1 VSLAR
6 DLKAGFAR
14 RPRSLPPKYFY
25 DALGSRLFEA
35 IGLLPW
41 YRITRAETRLLRRA
55 APAVAR
61 ALAGPVRVV
70 ELGSGS
76 GEKLAL
82 VVEAIRARPKTAD
95 VHVVDLSAAAL
106 AASLQRLAT
115 IPGVRARGHLATY
128 EKGLAEAMRP
138 PRKAGEC
145 LVLFLGSNIG
155 NFDPHEAQRLLVD
168 VRRRLRPGDAL
179 LLGTDLVKEARALLE
194 AYDDPL
200 GLTAVFNL
208 NVLLR
213 LNRELGAD
221 FDLAAW
227 EHRAAWNAEARRV
240 EMHLVSLVSQRVAIP
255 RAGVVAD
262 FAAGE
267 TIFTESSY
275 KYESRDVRGL
285 AAVAGFRRELQ
296 WIDDDARFALTLCR
310 AVPLADARRK
320 EPKSRARGN
329 G

>member
-1 VSLAR
+1 MSLIR
-6 DLKAGFAR
+6 DVKAGFAR

-35 IGLLPW
+35 IGQLPW

-55 APAVAR
+55 APAVAG
-61 ALAGPVRVV
+61 ALAGPVPVV

-76 GEKLAL
+76 GEKLVL
-82 VVEAIRARPKTAD
+82 VVEALRARRKTAD

-106 AASLQRLAT
+106 AASLERLAK
-115 IPGVRARGHLATY
+115 IPGVKPRGHRATY
-128 EKGLAEAMRP
+128 EEGLRQATRP
-138 PRKAGEC
+138 PRAKGEC

-155 NFDPHEAQRLLVD
+155 NFDPVDAERLLAGI
-168 VRRRLRPGDAL
+168 RQRLRPGDAL
-179 LLGTDLVKEARALLE
+179 LLGTDLVKGERALLE

-200 GLTAVFNL
+200 GLTAVFNR

-221 FDLAAW
+221 FDLAGW
-227 EHRAAWNAEARRV
+227 EHRAVWNPGKSRV
-240 EMHLVSLVSQRVAIP
+240 EMYLVSIASQRVTIP

-275 KYESRDVRGL
+275 KYELPDVERL
-285 AAVAGFRRELQ
+285 AGAAGFRREHR
-296 WIDDDARFALTLCR
+296 WIDGDARFSLTLYR
-310 AVPLADARRK
+310 VVPGAGARRRK
-320 EPKSRARGN
+320 PKP
-329 G
+329 

>member
-1 VSLAR
+1 MSLAR
-6 DLKAGFAR
+6 DVKAGFAK

-35 IGLLPW
+35 IGRLPW
-41 YRITRAETRLLRRA
+41 YRITAAETRVLRRA
-55 APAVAR
+55 APAVAG

-76 GEKLAL
+76 GEKLVL
-82 VVEAIRARPKTAD
+82 VVEALRARRKAAD

-106 AASLQRLAT
+106 AASLERLAR
-115 IPGVRARGHLATY
+115 IPGVKARGHRAPY
-128 EKGLAEAMRP
+128 EKGLREAARL
-138 PRKAGEC
+138 PRGKGEC

-155 NFDPHEAQRLLVD
+155 NFDPREATRLLAT

-179 LLGTDLVKEARALLE
+179 LLGTDLVKPERELLD

-200 GLTAVFNL
+200 GLTAAFNL

-227 EHRAAWNAEARRV
+227 RHRAVWNAGARRV
-240 EMHLVSLVSQRVAIP
+240 EMHLVSVAEQCVRIP
-255 RAGVVAD
+255 GAGVVAA

-267 TIFTESSY
+267 TLWTESSY
-275 KYESRDVRGL
+275 KYEPDDVDRI
-285 AAVAGFRRELQ
+285 AAAAGFRRERR
-296 WIDDDARFALTLCR
+296 WVDGDAGFALTLCR
-310 AVPLADARRK
+310 AVPWDGAEEA
-320 EPKSRARGN
+320 P
-329 G
+329 

>member
-1 VSLAR
+1 VSLER
-6 DLKAGFAR
+6 DVKAGFAL

-35 IGLLPW
+35 IGQLPW
-41 YRITRAETRLLRRA
+41 YRITRAETKLLRRA

-61 ALAGPVRVV
+61 GLAGPVRVI

-82 VVEAIRARPKTAD
+82 VVEAIRARRKTAD

-106 AASLQRLAT
+106 AASLERLAK
-115 IPGVRARGHLATY
+115 IPGAKAHGHRATY

-138 PRKAGEC
+138 PRKGGEC

-155 NFDPHEAQRLLVD
+155 NFDPHEGQRLLAA

-179 LLGTDLVKEARALLE
+179 LLGTDLIKPARALLE

-221 FDLAAW
+221 FDLEAW

-240 EMHLVSLVSQRVAIP
+240 EMHLVSLVKQRVAIP

-275 KYESRDVRGL
+275 KYEPRDVDRL
-285 AAVAGFRRELQ
+285 IEATGFRRERQ
-296 WIDDDARFALTLCR
+296 WIDGDARFALTLYR
-310 AVPLADARRK
+310 ASPC
-320 EPKSRARGN
+320 
-329 G
+329 

>member
-1 VSLAR
+1 MSLAR
-6 DLKAGFAR
+6 DVKAGFAG

-35 IGLLPW
+35 IGQLPW
-41 YRITRAETRLLRRA
+41 YRITKAEKRLLRRA
-55 APAVAR
+55 APAVAG
-61 ALAGPVRVV
+61 ALTGPVRVV

-76 GEKLAL
+76 GEKIAL
-82 VVEAIRARPKTAD
+82 VIEALRARRKTTV

-106 AASLQRLAT
+106 ADSLQRLAK
-115 IPGVRARGHLATY
+115 IPGVKARGHHATY
-128 EKGLAEAMRP
+128 EKGLLEATHP
-138 PRKAGEC
+138 PRGRGEC

-155 NFDPHEAQRLLVD
+155 NFDPHDAERFLAS

-179 LLGTDLVKEARALLE
+179 LLGVDLVKPERTLLE

-200 GLTAVFNL
+200 GLTAVFNR

-227 EHRAAWNAEARRV
+227 EHRAVWNADLRRV
-240 EMHLVSLVSQRVAIP
+240 EMHLVSLVRQRVAIP

-275 KYESRDVRGL
+275 KYELPDVESL
-285 AAVAGFRRELQ
+285 ALAAGFRRERQ
-296 WIDDDARFALTLCR
+296 WIDGDARFALTLCR
-310 AVPLADARRK
+310 AIDI
-320 EPKSRARGN
+320 
-329 G
+329 

>member
-1 VSLAR
+1 MSLAR
-6 DLKAGFAR
+6 DVKAGFAG

-35 IGLLPW
+35 IGQLPW
-41 YRITRAETRLLRRA
+41 YRITEAEKRLLRRA
-55 APAVAR
+55 ARTVAD

-82 VVEAIRARPKTAD
+82 VVEALRARRKTTAA
-95 VHVVDLSAAAL
+95 HVVDLSAAAL
-106 AASLQRLAT
+106 ADSLERLAK
-115 IPGVRARGHLATY
+115 IPGVKARGHHATY
-128 EKGLAEAMRP
+128 EKGLREATRQ
-138 PRKAGEC
+138 PRGRGEC

-155 NFDPHEAQRLLVD
+155 NFDPHDAERFLASL
-168 VRRRLRPGDAL
+168 RRRLRPGDAL
-179 LLGTDLVKEARALLE
+179 LLGVDLVKPERTLLQ

-200 GLTAVFNL
+200 GLTAVFNR

-221 FDLAAW
+221 FDLSAW
-227 EHRAAWNAEARRV
+227 EHRAVWNADLRRV
-240 EMHLVSLVSQRVAIP
+240 EMHLVSLVTQRVTIP
-255 RAGVVAD
+255 RAGVVAN

-275 KYESRDVRGL
+275 KYEPRGVERLAL
-285 AAVAGFRRELQ
+285 AARFRPERQ
-296 WIDDDARFALTLCR
+296 WIDGDAKFALTFCR
-310 AVPLADARRK
+310 ALP
-320 EPKSRARGN
+320 
-329 G
+329 

>member
-1 VSLAR
+1 VSLER
-6 DLKAGFAR
+6 DVKAGFAQ

-25 DALGSRLFEA
+25 DALGSRLFDA
-35 IGLLPW
+35 IGQLPW

-55 APAVAR
+55 APAVAL

-82 VVEAIRARPKTAD
+82 VVEATRARRKAAD

-106 AASLQRLAT
+106 AASLARLAK
-115 IPGVRARGHLATY
+115 IPGVNARGHLATY
-128 EKGLAEAMRP
+128 EKGLGEATRM
-138 PRKAGEC
+138 PRKSGQC

-155 NFDPHEAQRLLVD
+155 NFDPHEAEGLLVAI
-168 VRRRLRPGDAL
+168 RRRLRPGDAL
-179 LLGTDLVKEARALLE
+179 LLGTDLVKPARALVE

-240 EMHLVSLVSQRVAIP
+240 EMHLVSLVKQRVAIP

-275 KYESRDVRGL
+275 KYEPRDVDRL
-285 AAVAGFRRELQ
+285 VAAAGFRRERR
-296 WIDDDARFALTLCR
+296 WIDGKARFALTLCGCR
-310 AVPLADARRK
+310 QVR
-320 EPKSRARGN
+320 
-329 G
+329 

>member
-1 VSLAR
+1 MSLAR
-6 DLKAGFAR
+6 DVKAGFAR

-35 IGLLPW
+35 IGELPW

-55 APAVAR
+55 APTVAR
-61 ALAGPVRVV
+61 SLAGPVRVV

-82 VVEAIRARPKTAD
+82 VVTALRARRKTTS

-106 AASLQRLAT
+106 AASLERLAK
-115 IPGVRARGHLATY
+115 IPGARARGHHATY
-128 EKGLAEAMRP
+128 EEGLREAMRP
-138 PRKAGEC
+138 PRRSGEC

-155 NFDPHEAQRLLVD
+155 NFDPLEAERLLVA

-179 LLGTDLVKEARALLE
+179 LLGTDLVKRESALLE

-221 FDLAAW
+221 FNLAAW
-227 EHRAAWNAEARRV
+227 DHRAVWNPRARRV
-240 EMHLVSLVSQRVAIP
+240 EMHLVSAVSQRVAIP

-275 KYESRDVRGL
+275 KYETPDVDRL
-285 AAVAGFRRELQ
+285 TAAAGFRRERR
-296 WIDDDARFALTLCR
+296 WIDGDAAFALTLCR
-310 AVPLADARRK
+310 AVG
-320 EPKSRARGN
+320 SI
-329 G
+329 